1 MPNPS
6 FDFENVNLYNEL
18 DAFTAR
24 ILANG
29 NLNKGN
35 STFFFKRRTGILTLA
50 ATIERLET

>member
-6 FDFENVNLYNEL
+6 FDFENVNCKMNST
-18 DAFTAR
+18 FTAR

-35 STFFFKRRTGILTLA
+35 STFFLKGG
-50 ATIERLET
+50 LEF